1 MKPLDSV
8 SVKTDHE
15 SQTIS
20 NSHLLTSVDRQLGRR
35 VPYGAN
41 RMDHWQRKWGS
52 DSGIIQ
58 SRHSRLILPITR
70 SQWRSFLDYAALTS
84 TLWSRGPES
93 THMTCALA
101 RPSYPA
107 AQQRK

>member
-20 NSHLLTSVDRQLGRR
+20 DSHLLTSVDRQLGRR

-58 SRHSRLILPITR
+58 SRHSRRILPITR
-70 SQWRSFLDYAALTS
+70 SQMARAGRQ
-84 TLWSRGPES
+84 RGAEKGGKRLHTIDHIIS
-93 THMTCALA
+93 IDN
-101 RPSYPA
+101 
-107 AQQRK
+107 